1 MPGLA
6 EPVKR
11 VMVPGA
17 RALAWF
23 ASGRLAEAAEAAGAA
38 RTQARRLG
46 FDRHFFA
53 VDHLRVLAGLALERR
68 DFDTA
73 EQLAEQA
80 VSITELRRPLF
91 EFLALLD
98 RAGIWAARGQVREA
112 LATVEAARLVLAGTG
127 SVLLAQADELEALL
141 RLSLGD
147 VRSPAEL
154 AAGCPWP
161 AGACCWPGSRSPR
174 ETRTPRTNICGR
186 CRRAT

>member
-1 MPGLA
+1 M
-6 EPVKR
+6 
-11 VMVPGA
+11 
-17 RALAWF
+17 
-23 ASGRLAEAAEAAGAA
+23 
-38 RTQARRLG
+38 
-46 FDRHFFA
+46 
-53 VDHLRVLAGLALERR
+53 AGLALERR

-80 VSITELRRPLF
+80 VSITERRRPLF

-147 VRSPAEL
+147 IRSPAEL
-154 AAGCPWP
+154 AGLPVGRRGLLLARIALASGDQH
-161 AGACCWPGSRSPR
+161 AAHEHLRALR
-174 ETRTPRTNICGR
+174 AAELTPRRALVRQIFSWSPARSGAMT
-186 CRRAT
+186 RRPPASWAVSSSRPAATAS